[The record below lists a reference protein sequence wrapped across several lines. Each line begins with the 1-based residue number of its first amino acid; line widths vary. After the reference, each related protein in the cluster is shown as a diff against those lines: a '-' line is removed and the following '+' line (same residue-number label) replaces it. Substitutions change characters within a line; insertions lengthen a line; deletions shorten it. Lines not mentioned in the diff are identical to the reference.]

1 MKTNYYLVPEEK
13 LRWLVRTELI
23 AQAVKEWY
31 VKKNWSKYYNLKSIE
46 AVYNDAID
54 EFFVDPRDES
64 GDFESAINEY
74 VEREMRLYQSAP
86 SPKLP

>member
-13 LRWLVRTELI
+13 LRWLVRNDLI
-23 AQAVKEWY
+23 EQALKEWY
-31 VKKNWSKYYNLKSIE
+31 VKKNWAQCYNFESIK
-46 AVYNDAID
+46 AIYNDAID

-64 GDFESAINEY
+64 GDFENAINEY

-86 SPKLP
+86 DVKLP

>member
-23 AQAVKEWY
+23 AQALKEWY
-31 VKKNWSKYYNLKSIE
+31 IKKNWAQCYNLESVKAI
-46 AVYNDAID
+46 YNDAID
-54 EFFVDPRDES
+54 DFFVDLRDES
-64 GDFESAINEY
+64 GDFENAINEY
-74 VEREMRLYQSAP
+74 VEREMHLYQSAP